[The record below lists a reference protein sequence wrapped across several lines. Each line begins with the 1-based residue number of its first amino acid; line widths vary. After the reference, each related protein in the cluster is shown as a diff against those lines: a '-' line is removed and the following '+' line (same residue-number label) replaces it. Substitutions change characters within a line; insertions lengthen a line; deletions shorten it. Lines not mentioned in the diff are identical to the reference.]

1 MESLI
6 QEEILDEADITRN
19 RELLRKVSVAK
30 AKLQRMRSVETRG
43 PQSPIS
49 RSAEVRPE
57 IGRASCRERV

>member
-6 QEEILDEADITRN
+6 QEEILDEADITRD

-30 AKLQRMRSVETRG
+30 AKIQRMRSVETRG

-49 RSAEVRPE
+49 RTAQVRP
-57 IGRASCRERV
+57 VVVYF